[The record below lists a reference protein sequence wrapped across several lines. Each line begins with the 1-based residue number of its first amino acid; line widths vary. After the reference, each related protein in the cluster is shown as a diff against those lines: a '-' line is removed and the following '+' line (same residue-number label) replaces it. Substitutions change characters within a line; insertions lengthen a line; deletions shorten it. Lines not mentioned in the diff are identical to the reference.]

1 MTRCAETPMRVLT
14 FAVPPSVS
22 RWLLTAVAA
31 MVVAGCQAPARK
43 PDVPSAAT
51 PPPAVAPKPAVPAK
65 GDPDE
70 RFKAALKLMKDRQ
83 SKEAR
88 EAFFNL
94 AKDFPEFSGPF
105 TDLAIVQAQAKQPQL
120 AIANFEKATRLN
132 PQNAL
137 AWNWLG
143 TLYRE
148 GNDYPK
154 AEAAYTSALT
164 LKPDYAAAHL
174 NLGILNDVYLRR
186 PQTAL
191 THYRDYQRISGG
203 ERLIVAAW
211 IRELEAQ
218 VPPPAPAAPAAA
230 PVAGAA
236 PATAGAKP

>member
-1 MTRCAETPMRVLT
+1 MTRCAEPTMRFPIASRHPAAT
-14 FAVPPSVS
+14 
-22 RWLLTAVAA
+22 RWLLTVVAA
-31 MVVAGCQAPARK
+31 AVLAGCQAPASK
-43 PDVPSAAT
+43 PA
-51 PPPAVAPKPAVPAK
+51 APKAEPSPPVAVQKPAAPSK

-70 RFKAALKLMKDRQ
+70 RFKAALKLLKDRQ

-105 TDLAIVQAQAKQPQL
+105 ADLAIVQAQAKQPQL

-148 GNDYPK
+148 GNDFPK
-154 AEAAYTSALT
+154 AEAAYTSALAI
-164 LKPDYAAAHL
+164 KPDYAAAHL

-191 THYRDYQRISGG
+191 THYREYQRITNG

-211 IRELEAQ
+211 IRDLESQ
-218 VPPPAPAAPAAA
+218 VPPPAPAAA
-230 PVAGAA
+230 PTAA
-236 PATAGAKP
+236 PAPAAGATP